1 MTDFLTNSYD
11 LNGNDMGDSPS
22 RSSELAKDTWNK
34 FLELLSQNLK
44 QAEIKTWFSVIV
56 PKDFENNVLTIQVP
70 STDFYAMI
78 EKRYN
83 KEINGII
90 ESGLLGKGGRLK
102 YVVYQKGLFETQRTD
117 APNTNKISEFKYP
130 YGSNGQKKEQEE
142 NFSSNLLSRHT
153 FENFVKGE
161 SNELAVAAAFA
172 IANNPGGS
180 YNPCLVYGGV
190 GVGKTHL
197 VQAIGNEILKR
208 NPEKRVYYLTTPD
221 FTNQFTTSIARDKF
235 DFSNGKGG
243 ARKLD
248 SFYKSLDV
256 LILDDIQNLEGKPGT
271 QDFMY
276 QIFNSLYNQ
285 KKQIIFSSD
294 KPISQ
299 LKSIEERLIS
309 RFQWGITVDI
319 QPPSW
324 EMRVAIIQKKL
335 EEANINDVPDDVI
348 HYIATNIKDS
358 IRSLEGCIVNIIAES
373 MLVAKSE
380 INLELAERVVHK
392 FLGTVR
398 RSKSVSIENI
408 IFATAE
414 HFKISEN
421 QILSRK
427 RTKEIAFARQIA
439 MYLAKEMTNY
449 TLESIGLNFGG
460 KDHAT
465 VLYSHNMIKENLK
478 RNNELQN
485 IVADIKSALAKL

>member
-1 MTDFLTNSYD
+1 
-11 LNGNDMGDSPS
+11 
-22 RSSELAKDTWNK
+22 
-34 FLELLSQNLK
+34 
-44 QAEIKTWFSVIV
+44 
-56 PKDFENNVLTIQVP
+56 
-70 STDFYAMI
+70 
-78 EKRYN
+78 
-83 KEINGII
+83 
-90 ESGLLGKGGRLK
+90 
-102 YVVYQKGLFETQRTD
+102 
-117 APNTNKISEFKYP
+117 
-130 YGSNGQKKEQEE
+130 
-142 NFSSNLLSRHT
+142 
-153 FENFVKGE
+153 
-161 SNELAVAAAFA
+161 
-172 IANNPGGS
+172 
-180 YNPCLVYGGV
+180 
-190 GVGKTHL
+190 VGKTHL

-335 EEANINDVPDDVI
+335 EEANITDVPDDVI

-373 MLVAKSE
+373 LLVAKSE

-414 HFKISEN
+414 YFKISEN

-478 RNNELQN
+478 RNDEMQN